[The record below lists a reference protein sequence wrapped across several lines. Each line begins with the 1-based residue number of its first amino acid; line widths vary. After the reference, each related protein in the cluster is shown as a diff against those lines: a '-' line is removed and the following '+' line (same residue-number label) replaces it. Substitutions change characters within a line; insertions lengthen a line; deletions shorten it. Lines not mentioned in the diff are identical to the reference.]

1 MAYTEKTGFNA
12 TASDHVERTLSIDA
26 TAGVENFKDA
36 HSLDTIEDTKPGAFV
51 WLCAAATGIG
61 GMLFGYDTG
70 VISGVLVT
78 IGNALDNKP
87 LSSSNKELITA
98 LCAAGAL
105 IGSIIAGITADKYG
119 RKPAIWFASVLFTIG
134 AIVQAAS
141 YTLAQMAVGRV
152 LIGLGV
158 GSASTVCFCLILKYL
173 VLLLTKP

>member
-1 MAYTEKTGFNA
+1 MANSEKAAVETMMAN
-12 TASDHVERTLSIDA
+12 HVERTMSIDA
-26 TAGVENFKDA
+26 TKDVAHFKEA
-36 HSLDTIEDTKPGAFV
+36 HALDTIEDTKPGAFV

-70 VISGVLVT
+70 VISGVLVV

-87 LSSSNKELITA
+87 LSSSEKELITA

-105 IGSIIAGITADKYG
+105 IGAIIAGVTADKYG

-134 AIVQAAS
+134 AIVQASS
-141 YTLAQMAVGRV
+141 YTIAQMCIGRV

-158 GSASTVCFCLILKYL
+158 GSASTVSSSSAWD
-173 VLLLTKP
+173 VHH